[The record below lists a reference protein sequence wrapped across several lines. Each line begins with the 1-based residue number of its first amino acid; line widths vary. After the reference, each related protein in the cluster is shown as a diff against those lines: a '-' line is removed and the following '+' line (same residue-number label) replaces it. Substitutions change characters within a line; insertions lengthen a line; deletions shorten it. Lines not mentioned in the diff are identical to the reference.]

1 NALSVVD
8 QFPQGRLI
16 VVPGVG
22 HSVLTADLSYC
33 SQRAVRSWILGTLN
47 APTRAMCPRVAPLV
61 KILGPFPKHP
71 TVRTAQATLSA
82 ASRTMREAEATWL
95 QILFS
100 SSDISPRGLYGGRLV
115 NGKSVDG
122 FTLTRY
128 SAAPGVLLTGT
139 IKLLD
144 TGPPFTFRGTVRVTG
159 SAVAPGTLRFDKN
172 AVTGTLAGRHV
183 KGKY

>member
-1 NALSVVD
+1 
-8 QFPQGRLI
+8 
-16 VVPGVG
+16 
-22 HSVLTADLSYC
+22 
-33 SQRAVRSWILGTLN
+33 
-47 APTRAMCPRVAPLV
+47 M
-61 KILGPFPKHP
+61 
-71 TVRTAQATLSA
+71 
-82 ASRTMREAEATWL
+82 
-95 QILFS
+95 
-100 SSDISPRGLYGGRLV
+100 